1 MELVGMQIGKYI
13 NQRLGLIKLAGLL
26 VLFFVQF
33 DLGAQQQ
40 DTKELYLPS
49 KIWRVSD
56 TNDYKSK
63 DSEYSYSR
71 KVESENIAIFWAKEY
86 GDDPKNHVNTA
97 KRFDP
102 VAILVQCERFYTH
115 YRDTVKMVEQGKSL
129 TDKYK
134 LLFFVI
140 GGDEG
145 TAFGGGA
152 ADSIGVMWASA
163 LRLQHPPYG
172 AVAHE
177 MAHCF
182 QYLAKSD
189 GAWAYSSS
197 IEGSRGHA
205 IFEMG
210 AQYLLWQVYPDW
222 MTFENY
228 HLKSFMDKTHYA
240 FLHETN
246 MYHSPYVFKYW
257 ASLHGV
263 DFHGRLWR
271 EAQAG
276 EDAVL
281 TYQRLHGMNQ
291 DTFNDEL
298 FDGYR
303 RFMTWDLPRVH
314 TYAAPYANQHRTKL
328 IAGSEGQ
335 YRIDS
340 TVAPQNYGYNG
351 IKLFVPPGGTAV
363 QLHFTG
369 LAGQQGYRPIAV
381 ENAGWRYG
389 FVAMKKDG
397 ERVYGTIGR
406 DAKGNLVF
414 TVPDQTEYLWLVVS
428 GAPRQHIIHLLDG
441 DDANDEQWGYQFS
454 LEGTTVHPDVLLV
467 KK

>member
-1 MELVGMQIGKYI
+1 MNLAGVKMGKYVNKQI
-13 NQRLGLIKLAGLL
+13 CPIKLIGVL
-26 VLFFVQF
+26 VLFFVRF
-33 DLGAQQQ
+33 GVRAQQQ
-40 DTKELYLPS
+40 YVKELYLPS
-49 KIWRVSD
+49 KIWRVPEA
-56 TNDYKSK
+56 NDYRNE

-86 GDDPKNHVNTA
+86 GDDPKNHINST

-102 VAILVQCERFYTH
+102 IAILAQCERFYMH
-115 YRDTVKMVEQGKSL
+115 YRDTVKMVQRGKSL
-129 TDKYK
+129 TDMYK

-152 ADSIGVMWASA
+152 ADSVGVLWASS
-163 LRLQHPPYG
+163 LRLQYPPYG

-197 IEGSRGHA
+197 VAGSRGHA

-222 MTFENY
+222 MNFENY

-246 MYHSPYVFKYW
+246 MYHSPYVFEYW
-257 ASLHGV
+257 SMLHGT

-271 EAQAG
+271 EARVG

-281 TYQRLHGMNQ
+281 TYQRLHDMNQ

-303 RFMTWDLPRVH
+303 RFMTWDLPRVQI
-314 TYAAPYANQHRTKL
+314 YAAPYANQHTTQL
-328 IAGSEGQ
+328 IAESDDS

-340 TVAPQNYGYNG
+340 AVAPQNYGYNG
-351 IKLFVPPGGTAV
+351 IKLVVPPKGTSV
-363 QLHFTG
+363 KLHFTG
-369 LAGQQGYRPIAV
+369 MAGQEGYRLTAV

-389 FVAMKKDG
+389 FVAMKKNG
-397 ERVYGTIGR
+397 ERVYGTTGKDVR
-406 DAKGNLVF
+406 GDLVF
-414 TVPDQTEYLWLVVS
+414 PVPEQTEHLWLVVS
-428 GAPRQHIIHLLDG
+428 GAPIQHSIHLLDG
-441 DDANDEQWGYQFS
+441 DDANDEQWGYQFR
-454 LEGTTVHPDVLLV
+454 LDGTIVHPDVLVV
-467 KK
+467 KR